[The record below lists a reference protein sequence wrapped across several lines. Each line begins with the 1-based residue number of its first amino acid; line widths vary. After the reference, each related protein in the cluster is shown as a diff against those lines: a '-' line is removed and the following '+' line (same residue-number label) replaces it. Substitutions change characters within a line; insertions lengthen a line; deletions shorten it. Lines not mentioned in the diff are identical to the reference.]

1 MSPEKGFNAVSCLLE
16 TLGQFGEKL
25 SHASYMKCFHQA
37 IGMDYDG
44 ERLGCAMEDSA
55 GALTFN
61 VGTVNMDENG
71 RIFLQCNIRYPASVE
86 YNDIRELLE
95 RQLKKYGFFYN
106 EVDYLAPVY
115 HKKDSALIRCLMEAY
130 QEVTG
135 GYGYRANGYWRSYLC
150 KGTS

>member
-1 MSPEKGFNAVSCLLE
+1 
-16 TLGQFGEKL
+16 
-25 SHASYMKCFHQA
+25 
-37 IGMDYDG
+37 
-44 ERLGCAMEDSA
+44 
-55 GALTFN
+55 
-61 VGTVNMDENG
+61 MDENG

-135 GYGYRANGYWRSYLC
+135 DMDTEPMAIGGATYARALPNACLLY
-150 KGTS
+150 TSDAADEL

>member
-1 MSPEKGFNAVSCLLE
+1 MSRG
-16 TLGQFGEKL
+16 LGDVYKRQ
-25 SHASYMKCFHQA
+25 
-37 IGMDYDG
+37 
-44 ERLGCAMEDSA
+44 
-55 GALTFN
+55 
-61 VGTVNMDENG
+61 
-71 RIFLQCNIRYPASVE
+71 FLQCNIRYPASVE

-135 GYGYRANGYWRSYLC
+135 DMDTEPMAIGGATYARALPNAVAFGPLFPYEEELAHEANEFLSIESLQKMTEIFVKGLYKLMTEYR
-150 KGTS
+150 

>member
-1 MSPEKGFNAVSCLLE
+1 
-16 TLGQFGEKL
+16 
-25 SHASYMKCFHQA
+25 
-37 IGMDYDG
+37 MDYDG

-115 HKKDSALIRCLMEAY
+115 HKKGLSTDPVSDGGLSGSDR
-130 QEVTG
+130 

>member
-1 MSPEKGFNAVSCLLE
+1 M
-16 TLGQFGEKL
+16 QFPVFWKRWDNL
-25 SHASYMKCFHQA
+25 AKNFHASYMKCFHQA

-71 RIFLQCNIRYPASVE
+71 RIFLQCNICYPASVE

-95 RQLKKYGFFYN
+95 RQLKNMASFIMK
-106 EVDYLAPVY
+106 
-115 HKKDSALIRCLMEAY
+115 
-130 QEVTG
+130 
-135 GYGYRANGYWRSYLC
+135 
-150 KGTS
+150 

>member
-1 MSPEKGFNAVSCLLE
+1 
-16 TLGQFGEKL
+16 
-25 SHASYMKCFHQA
+25 
-37 IGMDYDG
+37 MDYDG

-115 HKKDSALIRCLMEAY
+115 HKKDSALIRCLMEPI
-130 QEVTG
+130 
-135 GYGYRANGYWRSYLC
+135 R
-150 KGTS
+150 K